1 MAKKLL
7 SMLLA
12 LSMMLTVLAACNNEP
27 VVDETPDDGQQQED
41 IQPNDP
47 GDEVVSDVLN
57 LVVDG
62 VSDYVIVRGE
72 NAYIS
77 EVTAST
83 ELQKYLKQ
91 ISGVE
96 IPIVTDATA
105 PVEKEI
111 VVGKTNREADGEFN
125 RDELGDDGLVIKS
138 NGQKLFLVGGEQR
151 GTLYAVYEFLESYL
165 GCRFYSSDFEVV
177 PTTTA
182 ISLDQ
187 IAEDKQ
193 IPSFDTRETLW
204 ADYANNPAFAVKRK
218 INGRKFGTIPEELG
232 GSKIWGAGIG
242 HTLGSLTNTPYE
254 SQPCLTDETNYQ
266 TALATLR
273 AWMAGTPNASY
284 ISVSM
289 NDNHDLCYCD
299 NCSALMNQYGSYAG
313 VNLTFVNRLAE
324 EIKDEYPNVLIHTFA
339 YFENRIVPTGIEP
352 ADNVMVELC
361 SIEQC
366 FRHPLEECTAYSK
379 ESFVD
384 LLKGWAA
391 ISDTLAIWDYTTNYG
406 HYAATFPNFEV
417 LRKNLKL
424 FADNNVEYIFEQG
437 NHSDRSLEFGELR
450 GYLISKL
457 MWNPYM
463 SQEELDGYMVEF
475 CKDYYGP
482 GWESIIQYIQIA
494 QEESKDICGGI
505 GGSPDEKFNWVQ
517 KVQINPK
524 DSYPEELTVDMIK
537 NYETVDW
544 SKYWNWYKGYKEEP
558 RILVEGER
566 LFQEAIAAAETEEQ
580 KMHLDKSYTQIQY
593 IRSYYLGLNLECGN
607 GSIGKI
613 VGYFMQDHPE
623 AFTTDEIL
631 SYRKNIIK
639 LANEQAF
646 VDYAAYNRSIVDKAL
661 SYNISMI
668 QEWNGISNPD
678 ALHLDQLPEDWYD

>member
-1 MAKKLL
+1 MRKIL

-12 LSMMLTVLAACNNEP
+12 LSMMLAMLAACNNEP
-27 VVDETPDDGQQQED
+27 VDPVENPDDQQQEE
-41 IQPNDP
+41 NKGNE
-47 GDEVVSDVLN
+47 GDEVDDGKIT
-57 LVVDG
+57 LVADG
-62 VSDYVIVRGE
+62 LTDYVIVRGE

-83 ELQKYLKQ
+83 ELQSYIKQ

-111 VVGKTNREADGEFN
+111 VVGKTNREADGEFD
-125 RDELGDDGLVIKS
+125 RDELGSDGLIIKT

-289 NDNHDLCYCD
+289 NDNHNLCYCD
-299 NCSALMNQYGSYAG
+299 NCSALMNKHGSYAG

-366 FRHPLEECTAYSK
+366 FSHPLEECSDYSG

-391 ISDTLAIWDYTTNYG
+391 ISDTLAIWDYTTNYSN
-406 HYAATFPNFEV
+406 YASTFSNFEV
-417 LRKNLKL
+417 LRQNLRL

-457 MWNPYM
+457 IWDPYM
-463 SQEELDGYMVEF
+463 SQEEFDGYMVEF

-482 GWESIIQYIQIA
+482 GWESIVEYIKVA
-494 QEESKDICGGI
+494 EEESNDNCFGI
-505 GGSPDEKFNWVQ
+505 YKSPNEMFNWPELVE
-517 KVQINPK
+517 VNAK

-544 SKYWNWYKGYKEEP
+544 SKYWNWYKGYTEEP
-558 RILVEGER
+558 RILSEGER
-566 LFQEAIAAAETEEQ
+566 LFQKAISAAETEEQ
-580 KMHLDKSYTQIQY
+580 KIHLDKSYTQIQY
-593 IRSYYLGLNLECGN
+593 IRSYYLGMNLHDVN
-607 GSIGKI
+607 GAVGKI

-623 AFTTDEIL
+623 DFTTDEL
-631 SYRKNIIK
+631 LDYRISIIK
-639 LANEQAF
+639 LSNEQA
-646 VDYAAYNRSIVDKAL
+646 YAPYVEYNRKLAEKVL
-661 SYNISMI
+661 SY
-668 QEWNGISNPD
+668 GIWCIKENKG
-678 ALHLDQLPEDWYD
+678 LNLDTLLFNELPEYWYD